1 MTVRLRSEKDMPLH
15 RRLTA
20 WENAL
25 TKEEIRTDRRGVRW
39 LRYTAAVG
47 SALAMAT
54 DAAAGSIKYS
64 GIQDVTAGEDQVAQF
79 SVGPASFLISALSNL
94 PYGVGVF
101 LTAGNIAG
109 ILVNGSDGVR
119 KLASGAAISAG
130 AGIFRAGF
138 HTVRASSGGGAT
150 GGTFKASQPGLAGIR
165 FNTGTF
171 LNPMF
176 HYGWVR
182 LEYAGIPSPD
192 SITAIDW
199 AYETAVNEKIAAG
212 QTVEVSG
219 APEPGTAAMS
229 LLALGAAG
237 VLALRRKRIA
247 VSSE

>member
-1 MTVRLRSEKDMPLH
+1 MLRSRSEKETLQ
-15 RRLTA
+15 RRLAA
-20 WENAL
+20 WDNTLAKD
-25 TKEEIRTDRRGVRW
+25 TFRTDRRGLRW
-39 LRYTAAVG
+39 IQYTAAVG
-47 SALAMAT
+47 SALAMVT

-64 GIQDVTAGEDQVAQF
+64 GIQDVTAGENQIAQF

-130 AGIFRAGF
+130 AGNFQAGF
-138 HTVRASSGGGAT
+138 HTVKASSGGGGT
-150 GGTFKASQPGLAGIR
+150 GGTFNASQPGLAGIR

-171 LNPMF
+171 LNPMY

-182 LEYAGIPSPD
+182 LEYTGTPSPD

-212 QTVEVSG
+212 QTTELSS
-219 APEPGTAAMS
+219 APEPGTIAMS

-247 VSSE
+247 VSSK